1 MRNGSD
7 RQKESDLRMDPGK
20 CQWKEK
26 YKKKRWHRDWWGM
39 GKGKESACNA
49 GGSGLGWKELGGV
62 LVRKD
67 AKPMWVWRGGWT
79 NTCANQIALS
89 QSTEED
95 TDISMI
101 SKECLDWEVFWFVW
115 SSTSLNADRDSCFL
129 NASISPNSW
138 KLWIHKTL
146 SVMDSFVYIL
156 WDHRKNWTSSF
167 TQKLTL
173 RNNINDGGS
182 HLFSIY
188 CVSSP
193 LIGNLGNTIGNTTP
207 ECILRQTEIRD
218 TERFVYLSKVEKW
231 VTFGWDVNYVRGCQL
246 QEAVYLGGC
255 ICVCVL
261 SCLTLCVPFGY
272 NPPGSFVH
280 GIFPGKNTGV
290 GGDKLIK
297 GGQKVRMNV
306 RKQWVWSRLDLESN
320 PSLDPWSVLK

>member
-1 MRNGSD
+1 MAQTD
-7 RQKESDLRMDPGK
+7 R
-20 CQWKEK
+20 
-26 YKKKRWHRDWWGM
+26 KKVILGWTQGTANERKSIRRRWHRDWWGM

-156 WDHRKNWTSSF
+156 WDHRKNWTM
-167 TQKLTL
+167 QGI
-173 RNNINDGGS
+173 IN
-182 HLFSIY
+182 
-188 CVSSP
+188 P
-193 LIGNLGNTIGNTTP
+193 LWVRIRRYKTVGVNL
-207 ECILRQTEIRD
+207 L
-218 TERFVYLSKVEKW
+218 
-231 VTFGWDVNYVRGCQL
+231 
-246 QEAVYLGGC
+246 
-255 ICVCVL
+255 
-261 SCLTLCVPFGY
+261 
-272 NPPGSFVH
+272 
-280 GIFPGKNTGV
+280 
-290 GGDKLIK
+290 
-297 GGQKVRMNV
+297 
-306 RKQWVWSRLDLESN
+306 
-320 PSLDPWSVLK
+320 